1 MKGQMKLEGKKQVNH
16 DFFGYLP
23 CKWDIK
29 FEGGSISPIQ
39 EFDQVSAV
47 IDKYKDK
54 EGFIY
59 PEDAQQ
65 IRSDLSSLPDMF
77 TFEPP
82 SPFFQYV
89 YTSHVLCLRDTEA
102 DIRKGSGAF
111 LIYLLA
117 YLFGVRLQFKGWWHD
132 GRIPVKSTHNIHP
145 TKKTVEK
152 FLSHCYQLWKGWPA
166 TEQKLITNILYMHS
180 RAPSY
185 EWDWEQFMIEYTV
198 FDGCW
203 KLTEIIHKLPR
214 PKHPKRF
221 TVLCK
226 KFSIPYDKTLIAE
239 IVQLRTDLLHETLW
253 SGGQPCTATDGPG
266 LAASFH
272 LRRFNQRLIPAIF
285 FGYDTPY
292 VRTPW
297 WIMGTF
303 SF

>member
-1 MKGQMKLEGKKQVNH
+1 MKGLKVEGKKQVNH

-65 IRSDLSSLPDMF
+65 IRSDLSSLVPDMF

-89 YTSHVLCLRDTEA
+89 YTSHVLCLRDTEV

-132 GRIPVKSTHNIHP
+132 GRIPVKSTHNIRP
-145 TKKTVEK
+145 TKKTAEK
-152 FLSHCYQLWKGWPA
+152 FLSHCYQLWKSWPA

-180 RAPSY
+180 RTPSY
-185 EWDWEQFMIEYTV
+185 EWEWEQFTFGYMV
-198 FDGCW
+198 VDGCW
-203 KLTEIIHKLPR
+203 RLAKQQYNLPKGSHEER
-214 PKHPKRF
+214 IN
-221 TVLCK
+221 VLCR
-226 KFSIPYDKTLIAE
+226 KFGIPLNEALVKN
-239 IVQLRTDLLHETLW
+239 IVELRNKLFHETLW
-253 SGGQPCTATDGPG
+253 DNSQPCTATNGPG
-266 LAASFH
+266 FAASLH
-272 LRRFNQRLIPAIF
+272 IRKLNQRLIPAIL
-285 FGYDTPY
+285 GYDTPY